1 MNAGIV
7 LAWQIAARE
16 AIDKKQMEIEPI
28 HFLWGIILVIR
39 FENKIHE
46 IITNSTVADQ
56 TKSEIQECKKYLS
69 DNGYL
74 IDEMQNNLS
83 MNMPVGNTVKYENGL
98 LHRSSKLKDLFQEIE
113 KHNTPISLINLL
125 REILENKAVKEI
137 HREKTVVR
145 VQKETEKT
153 HSKEHFLDQ
162 FAKDITLQAKNKEL
176 NEVYG
181 RSDEIK
187 KLGRVLLQKN
197 KKNAILVGEAG
208 VGKTAIVEGLAIAI
222 TNGNVPTLLK
232 NKKIYELSIT
242 SLVSG
247 TKFRGEF
254 EERMERIIEEASNQ
268 NVILFIDE
276 IHNMIGAGQPEGSGD
291 ASNILKPALGRGK
304 ISVIGATTVKEY
316 RKYIEKDSA
325 FERRFQKIYVSE
337 PGIEDTIFIL
347 KSLRAKFED
356 HYNLKIT
363 DNAIINAVS
372 LAERYLTDLRFPDK
386 AIDLIDTSCSQK
398 IFSSTV
404 FSGGEIDQSE
414 SLPIVNENDVYK
426 VVSNKVNIPIS
437 EITNNDFDELAELED
452 YLNEKIIGQENAI
465 KEVTN
470 AIKISKAGFK
480 EANKPISVLLLYGPT
495 GVGKTQLAKEIS
507 NFLFKSDKKLIRFD
521 MSEYMEKHEVSKLI
535 GAPPGYIGSEEE
547 GILISKVRSNPYS
560 VILFDEI
567 EKAHKDIN
575 NIFLQIFEEGELT
588 SSQNKK
594 VSFSNTIIILTTNL
608 GSKNVSTKSIPGVGF
623 KATKPEAKKEDN
635 TLNLGEIKKHF
646 SSELLNRISRIVA
659 FNYLDIQSIQTIFEQ
674 HINNFSGLMKSK
686 NYDFTISEEVK
697 KLILEN
703 AYSREYGV
711 RHMKRVI
718 EDMLFTPLANFI
730 LQQNNKDIKINVTLN
745 EAGKVCIHTK
755 G

>member
-125 REILENKAVKEI
+125 REILESKAVKEI
-137 HREKTVVR
+137 HREKTVVS

-276 IHNMIGAGQPEGSGD
+276 IHNMIGAG
-291 ASNILKPALGRGK
+291 
-304 ISVIGATTVKEY
+304 
-316 RKYIEKDSA
+316 
-325 FERRFQKIYVSE
+325 
-337 PGIEDTIFIL
+337 
-347 KSLRAKFED
+347 
-356 HYNLKIT
+356 
-363 DNAIINAVS
+363 
-372 LAERYLTDLRFPDK
+372 
-386 AIDLIDTSCSQK
+386 
-398 IFSSTV
+398 
-404 FSGGEIDQSE
+404 
-414 SLPIVNENDVYK
+414 
-426 VVSNKVNIPIS
+426 
-437 EITNNDFDELAELED
+437 
-452 YLNEKIIGQENAI
+452 
-465 KEVTN
+465 
-470 AIKISKAGFK
+470 
-480 EANKPISVLLLYGPT
+480 
-495 GVGKTQLAKEIS
+495 
-507 NFLFKSDKKLIRFD
+507 
-521 MSEYMEKHEVSKLI
+521 
-535 GAPPGYIGSEEE
+535 
-547 GILISKVRSNPYS
+547 
-560 VILFDEI
+560 
-567 EKAHKDIN
+567 
-575 NIFLQIFEEGELT
+575 
-588 SSQNKK
+588 
-594 VSFSNTIIILTTNL
+594 
-608 GSKNVSTKSIPGVGF
+608 
-623 KATKPEAKKEDN
+623 KPE
-635 TLNLGEIKKHF
+635 
-646 SSELLNRISRIVA
+646 
-659 FNYLDIQSIQTIFEQ
+659 
-674 HINNFSGLMKSK
+674 
-686 NYDFTISEEVK
+686 
-697 KLILEN
+697 
-703 AYSREYGV
+703 
-711 RHMKRVI
+711 
-718 EDMLFTPLANFI
+718 
-730 LQQNNKDIKINVTLN
+730 
-745 EAGKVCIHTK
+745 
-755 G
+755 